1 MRLLLV
7 EDDEALRTVTAQ
19 RLRREGYAADECGDG
34 IEGMDYAINADYDGL
49 VLDIMLPGMD
59 GLSLLRALRARGYS
73 GGVLL
78 LTARDAVEDRVNG
91 LDSGTDDYLV
101 KPFAFEELSARLR
114 ALLRKQTA
122 NRAVL
127 LRLGDLEMD
136 TSARTVRRGSRL
148 ISLTAKEYA
157 LLEMLLRNAGQV
169 LTPSQLY
176 DHVWGGPSFDTN
188 LVPCTSAICGA
199 RSTKGKRFPTSTR
212 CAASATCCGRRN
224 PYEGAFAAASD
235 PHDAVVHPFR
245 GRDSDRAVRASVWL
259 AGSHSG
265 KPSAGRAASG
275 RHPAFLA
282 GGVRKRADSF

>member
-19 RLRREGYAADECGDG
+19 RLRREGYAVDECGDG

-91 LDSGTDDYLV
+91 LDSGADDYLV

-157 LLEMLLRNAGQV
+157 LLEYLIRTYTRPGETV
-169 LTPSQLY
+169 LDNCMGS
-176 DHVWGGPSFDTN
+176 G
-188 LVPCTSAICGA
+188 
-199 RSTKGKRFPTSTR
+199 STGVA
-212 CAASATCCGRRN
+212 CAHTGRRFVGMEQDEQ
-224 PYEGAFAAASD
+224 YFAVAERRIAEAGEGLAA
-235 PHDAVVHPFR
+235 
-245 GRDSDRAVRASVWL
+245 
-259 AGSHSG
+259 
-265 KPSAGRAASG
+265 
-275 RHPAFLA
+275 
-282 GGVRKRADSF
+282 

>member
-1 MRLLLV
+1 M
-7 EDDEALRTVTAQ
+7 
-19 RLRREGYAADECGDG
+19 
-34 IEGMDYAINADYDGL
+34 
-49 VLDIMLPGMD
+49 
-59 GLSLLRALRARGYS
+59 
-73 GGVLL
+73 LL

-91 LDSGTDDYLV
+91 LDSGADDYLV

-176 DHVWGGPSFDTN
+176 DHLWGGPSFDTN
-188 LVPCTSAICGA
+188 LVPVYIGYL
-199 RSTKGKRFPTSTR
+199 RGKIDKGEKV
-212 CAASATCCGRRN
+212 
-224 PYEGAFAAASD
+224 PYI
-235 PHDAVVHPFR
+235 HTVR
-245 GRDSDRAVRASVWL
+245 GFGYVLREEEPV
-259 AGSHSG
+259 
-265 KPSAGRAASG
+265 
-275 RHPAFLA
+275 
-282 GGVRKRADSF
+282 

>member
-1 MRLLLV
+1 MRLLMV

-19 RLRREGYAADECGDG
+19 RLRREGYVVDECGNG
-34 IEGMDYAINADYDGL
+34 IEGMDYALGADYDGM

-59 GLSLLRALRARGYS
+59 GLSLLCALRARGYS

-91 LDSGTDDYLV
+91 LDSGADDYLV

-127 LRLGDLEMD
+127 LRLGELEMD
-136 TSARTVRRGSRL
+136 TSAHTVRRGSRL
-148 ISLTAKEYA
+148 IPLTAKEYA

-176 DHVWGGPSFDTN
+176 DHVWGGPSYDTN
-188 LVPCTSAICGA
+188 LVPVYIGYL
-199 RSTKGKRFPTSTR
+199 RGKIDKGEKI
-212 CAASATCCGRRN
+212 
-224 PYEGAFAAASD
+224 PYI
-235 PHDAVVHPFR
+235 HTVR
-245 GRDSDRAVRASVWL
+245 GFGYVLREEEPV
-259 AGSHSG
+259 
-265 KPSAGRAASG
+265 
-275 RHPAFLA
+275 
-282 GGVRKRADSF
+282 

>member
-169 LTPSQLY
+169 LTAGQIY
-176 DHVWGGPSFDTN
+176 DHVWDYQGSLDSN
-188 LVPCTSAICGA
+188 LVPVYIGYL
-199 RSTKGKRFPTSTR
+199 RNKLDKGETIRYIQT
-212 CAASATCCGRRN
+212 
-224 PYEGAFAAASD
+224 
-235 PHDAVVHPFR
+235 VR
-245 GRDSDRAVRASVWL
+245 GFGYVLREEKDEA
-259 AGSHSG
+259 
-265 KPSAGRAASG
+265 
-275 RHPAFLA
+275 
-282 GGVRKRADSF
+282 

>member
-19 RLRREGYAADECGDG
+19 RLRREGYVVDECGDG
-34 IEGMDYAINADYDGL
+34 IEGMDYALGADYDGL

-59 GLSLLRALRARGYS
+59 GLSLLRVLRARGYS

-91 LDSGTDDYLV
+91 LDSGADDYLV
-101 KPFAFEELSARLR
+101 KPFAFGELSARLR
-114 ALLRKQTA
+114 ALL
-122 NRAVL
+122 
-127 LRLGDLEMD
+127 
-136 TSARTVRRGSRL
+136 RRGSRL

-188 LVPCTSAICGA
+188 LVPVYIGYL
-199 RSTKGKRFPTSTR
+199 RGKIDKGESV
-212 CAASATCCGRRN
+212 
-224 PYEGAFAAASD
+224 PYI
-235 PHDAVVHPFR
+235 HTVR
-245 GRDSDRAVRASVWL
+245 GFGYVLREEAPV
-259 AGSHSG
+259 
-265 KPSAGRAASG
+265 
-275 RHPAFLA
+275 
-282 GGVRKRADSF
+282 